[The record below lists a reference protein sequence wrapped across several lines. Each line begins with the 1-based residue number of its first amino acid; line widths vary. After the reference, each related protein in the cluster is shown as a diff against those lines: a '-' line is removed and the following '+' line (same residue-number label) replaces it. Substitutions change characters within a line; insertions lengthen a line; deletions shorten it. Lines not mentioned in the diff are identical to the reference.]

1 MKTTL
6 QNHHLQ
12 LLLPA
17 ITGTYPHLLCHPHRL
32 FMSQPHHLFMLQ
44 PHRLFMSQ
52 SLPPVNTSTS
62 PHLLLTVL
70 LQLQCFVL
78 PLQSCLQLCTTSKQL
93 PQNKYLLHLI
103 QKKDLLH
110 LIQNKHLHLPQN
122 KYLLYLIQKKDL
134 LHLMQNKHLHLL
146 QNKYLLHLIQKKDLH
161 LMQNKHLPQ
170 TANHISP
177 SLLQLHQPN
186 CILTFRHLVYTYLL
200 SVLV

>member
-17 ITGTYPHLLCHPHRL
+17 ITGTYPHLLCHPHR
-32 FMSQPHHLFMLQ
+32 LFMLQ

-110 LIQNKHLHLPQN
+110 LMQNKHLHLPQN
-122 KYLLYLIQKKDL
+122 KYLHLPQNKYLLHLIQKKDL

-170 TANHISP
+170 TANHISL

-186 CILTFRHLVYTYLL
+186 CILTFRHLVYLL